1 MNCKIRLDIKVGRG
15 QNFQSMTKDK
25 TGRNKE
31 YKELTVEVTQD
42 QVCKHEDGSF
52 RNNNFKHGEKDKNV
66 KDCEMED
73 KSFRKKTD
81 EDSET
86 KRIGAEIE
94 DKDRYDKMN
103 KSFVDQDNEFEG
115 KNGASKNEAGK
126 TSKRIEVGKL
136 RFTIKIK
143 AGKESPMEDD
153 GKASKI
159 VEKLEVKIRQ
169 SLRSVV
175 GGVALKRL

>member
-1 MNCKIRLDIKVGRG
+1 
-15 QNFQSMTKDK
+15 MTKDK

-52 RNNNFKHGEKDKNV
+52 RNKNFKHCEKDKNV
-66 KDCEMED
+66 KDCEME
-73 KSFRKKTD
+73 
-81 EDSET
+81 
-86 KRIGAEIE
+86 
-94 DKDRYDKMN
+94 N